1 MTSHD
6 RRYKMNK
13 AIKEE
18 DITVEAEQP
27 EAVNDMVEGFSLTG
41 DILRTIEDKKVTIE
55 NWTKRDFP
63 DFKNPNITKKKA
75 VLDVRLSNQASM
87 EWIPNKTSLKSL
99 MKVTGSNMMT
109 KWVGKEI
116 ELEVV
121 KTKVSGEDREVIYVK
136 DDN

>member
-1 MTSHD
+1 
-6 RRYKMNK
+6 MNK

-41 DILRTIEDKKVTIE
+41 DILRTIEDKKVTIT
-55 NWTKRDFP
+55 NWTKKEFD
-63 DFKNPNITKKKA
+63 DFKNPELKVKKV
-75 VLDVRLSNQASM
+75 VLDVTLSNGATM
-87 EWIPNKTSLKSL
+87 DWIPNKTSLKSL
-99 MKVTGSNMMT
+99 MKVTGSILMT

>member
-1 MTSHD
+1 
-6 RRYKMNK
+6 MNK

-55 NWTKRDFP
+55 DWHKRDFP
-63 DFKNPNITKKKA
+63 DFKNPNITKKKV

-87 EWIPNKTSLKSL
+87 EWIPNKISLKTL
-99 MKVTGSNMMT
+99 MKVTGSIMMT
-109 KWVGKEI
+109 KWVGKEV